1 MHAQC
6 QNVVHSYQR
15 SPSPSPG
22 PTPVTRTVAVIKA
35 HAFGAHRRMRAKTKK
50 TMDSAAAAKVALNV
64 LEVRGINVRL
74 TTDAR
79 HSQLDRGELDIG
91 DS

>member
-1 MHAQC
+1 
-6 QNVVHSYQR
+6 
-15 SPSPSPG
+15 
-22 PTPVTRTVAVIKA
+22 
-35 HAFGAHRRMRAKTKK
+35 MRAKTKK

>member
-1 MHAQC
+1 
-6 QNVVHSYQR
+6 
-15 SPSPSPG
+15 
-22 PTPVTRTVAVIKA
+22 
-35 HAFGAHRRMRAKTKK
+35 MRAKTKK
-50 TMDSAAAAKVALNV
+50 TMDSAANVALNV

-79 HSQLDRGELDIG
+79 HSQLDEGELDIG